1 MSLKLEYFDIRGRGE
16 LPRMI
21 MACGNVAFEDKRIS
35 FEEWA
40 EHKLTTPLGSM
51 PVLELDGRLKLAQSG
66 AIVRYLAMKTGLAGK
81 SPTHAAILDMMY
93 ETMQEVY
100 WKLPFLEPEGEE
112 KNEKIRKAVEETITP
127 ALKVVQKYAQGSKH
141 LVGNSLSYVDLYL
154 VELFVGLEGKPS
166 FNSEN
171 FERLKSIFNNVCN
184 IPSVKK
190 YLAGRPERPF

>member
-1 MSLKLEYFDIRGRGE
+1 
-16 LPRMI
+16 
-21 MACGNVAFEDKRIS
+21 
-35 FEEWA
+35 
-40 EHKLTTPLGSM
+40 M

-66 AIVRYLAMKTGLAGK
+66 AIVRYLARK
-81 SPTHAAILDMMY
+81 SPTQAAILDMMY

-127 ALKVVQKYAQGSKH
+127 ALKVVQKYSQGSKH
-141 LVGNSLSYVDLYL
+141 LVGNCLSYVDLYL

-171 FERLKSIFNNVCN
+171 FERLKSIFNNVSN